1 MPVAAAEAAEE
12 MKDGDIR
19 SFFAPAAQ
27 LQTGGAAVSASA
39 AGQHAKKREGPS
51 TTEKP
56 AKKPRSNGG
65 AAASAAASS
74 APAAA
79 SSAPAFAAA
88 STKTAPKAASF
99 FAASTAAP
107 STQAAASAASAS
119 VELTAAS
126 SPAAAASSPQEE
138 SEAESEVESEV
149 ESEEEHDEEHE
160 AESEEAAVSYKRGP
174 PRKVGDDLSAS
185 KWEAR
190 GAIRAPNAAAVSQ
203 LDAAGAPPEM
213 WFEGTERTR
222 RALESS
228 GALPQGGN
236 ELCGQL
242 VAELET
248 ALEDKKKLAG
258 LFRESSTYTARKRT
272 SAGGVMSCQ
281 FRNCL
286 GNTELRSRG
295 TSGELCVRYA
305 RHQHRDL
312 QPLKEEEEQEDDND
326 DEPIAEQDDDNDD
339 EPIAEQE
346 DDNDDEVCSTC
357 P

>member
-1 MPVAAAEAAEE
+1 
-12 MKDGDIR
+12 
-19 SFFAPAAQ
+19 
-27 LQTGGAAVSASA
+27 
-39 AGQHAKKREGPS
+39 
-51 TTEKP
+51 
-56 AKKPRSNGG
+56 
-65 AAASAAASS
+65 
-74 APAAA
+74 
-79 SSAPAFAAA
+79 
-88 STKTAPKAASF
+88 
-99 FAASTAAP
+99 
-107 STQAAASAASAS
+107 
-119 VELTAAS
+119 
-126 SPAAAASSPQEE
+126 
-138 SEAESEVESEV
+138 V

-222 RALESS
+222 RGLESS

-272 SAGGVMSCQ
+272 SAVGVMINQ
-281 FRNCL
+281 FHPCL
-286 GNTELRSRG
+286 NHTKTRTRG
-295 TSGELCVRYA
+295 TSGEVCERYA

-312 QPLKEEEEQEDDND
+312 QPLNDEDLDPIKEEEEQEDDND
-326 DEPIAEQDDDNDD
+326 DE
-339 EPIAEQE
+339 
-346 DDNDDEVCSTC
+346 V
-357 P
+357 